1 MMKKR
6 LTAFLFGCAVAL
18 FLVVPA
24 FQIAQAADD
33 MPTFK
38 LVMKQGRLFPE
49 TLEVPANTRFRLEIH
64 NEGPGAAEFESLKL
78 RKESVLAPGV
88 TRTLVFYPLKPGS
101 YPFFDEFHAD
111 TAQGKIVAK

>member
-6 LTAFLFGCAVAL
+6 KRLTTFLLAAAL
-18 FLVVPA
+18 FLVAPVP
-24 FQIAQAADD
+24 QIAQAADD

-49 TLEVPANTRFRLEIH
+49 TLEVPANTRFRLEIR

-101 YPFFDEFHAD
+101 YPFFDDFHAD
-111 TAQGKIVAK
+111 TAQGQIVAK